1 MSRPSNEQIA
11 HDMAMAF
18 IQADLSSMSGNER
31 LEEIEAIKDDAD
43 PTKPNTSTIIDNFNH
58 YYQIILKDLR

>member
-18 IQADLSSMSGNER
+18 IQADLSSISGSER
-31 LEEIEAIKDDAD
+31 LEELKSIKDDAD
-43 PTKPNTSTIIDNFNH
+43 PSKSNTSTIIDNFNR
-58 YYQIILKDLR
+58 YYRIILEDL

>member
-43 PTKPNTSTIIDNFNH
+43 PAKPNTSTIIDNFNR

>member
-31 LEEIEAIKDDAD
+31 LKEIEAIKDDAD
-43 PTKPNTSTIIDNFNH
+43 PAKLNTSTIIDNFNR